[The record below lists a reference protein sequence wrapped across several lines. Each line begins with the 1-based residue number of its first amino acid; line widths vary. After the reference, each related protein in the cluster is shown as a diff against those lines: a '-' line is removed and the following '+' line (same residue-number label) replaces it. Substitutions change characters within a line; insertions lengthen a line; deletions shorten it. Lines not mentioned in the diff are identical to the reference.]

1 MRHPSFNLK
10 CISYNKKK
18 LLNLNKSLNIINC
31 QNQQRNYLLLHE
43 YVSMGLLQ
51 EFGINIPKFKVA
63 TTPAQV
69 KEFTSSGGW
78 FILDFLFK
86 NLIFTKLKWIV
97 EFFFS
102 ELGKDVV
109 IKAQVLA
116 GGRGKGTFNSGMK
129 GGVKLVYRQ

>member
-1 MRHPSFNLK
+1 M
-10 CISYNKKK
+10 
-18 LLNLNKSLNIINC
+18 NKSLNLINC

-69 KEFTSSGGW
+69 KEFTSSGGCCL
-78 FILDFLFK
+78 FILFTLHFYEKIILTKFIFK
-86 NLIFTKLKWIV
+86 
-97 EFFFS
+97 

-129 GGVKLVYRQ
+129 GGVKLVYR